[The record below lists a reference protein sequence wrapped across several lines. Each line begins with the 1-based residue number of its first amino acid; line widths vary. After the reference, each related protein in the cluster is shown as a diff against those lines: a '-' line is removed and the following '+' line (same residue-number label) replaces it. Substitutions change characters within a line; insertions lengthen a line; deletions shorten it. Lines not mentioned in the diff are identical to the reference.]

1 MTMPT
6 SPSPSSDSAGS
17 RLATFLL
24 SCREQLLSEWSGRV
38 QRDPT
43 TQSPNSLN
51 EIQLR
56 NHLPMLLDNLNQ
68 RLGDAANEEIK
79 DRAASLAALHGNIRW
94 KEDYDIG
101 EIVQEFAV
109 LRSTIIPH
117 LIEFQENSPDIGGAS
132 LQFALIVLHRFFDD
146 AIRESIEQFM
156 ALNERSKKS

>member
-1 MTMPT
+1 M
-6 SPSPSSDSAGS
+6 
-17 RLATFLL
+17 
-24 SCREQLLSEWSGRV
+24 SEWSDRV
-38 QRDPT
+38 QRDPK
-43 TQSPNSLN
+43 QPSADSLN

-56 NHLPMLLDNLNQ
+56 DHLPMLLDNLNQ
-68 RLGDAANEEIK
+68 RLGDVSNEELK
-79 DRAASLAALHGNIRW
+79 ERADSLAALHGNIRW